1 MSNEELDILVKKY
14 LDNTCSPQERA
25 ALESWYN
32 KETEL
37 SEVHEDSGDYRKL
50 ESAIWKSLEKDTLP
64 PRRINWPV
72 ISGAAAAVLLLLC
85 SVLYFHNP
93 QQAIQSVKQED
104 QTASRILPGGNKA
117 ELLLA
122 DGSIVP
128 LSDAKTGLLVKQGEV
143 AISKPEEGRISYQAS
158 AAQTE
163 EDISFNTLKT
173 PKGGQYQIDLP
184 DGTRVWLNSASSLK
198 FPTAFS
204 DAERRVEVSGEVYF
218 EVAVNKKKPFKVS
231 SAGQTVVVLG
241 THFNVNAYPEERM
254 IRTSLLEGSV
264 KVISERKSVTI
275 KPGQQTVFDTQTQET
290 TVQNMDAD
298 AVLAWQ
304 KGYFQFN
311 NEDIRSIMRK
321 LSRWYDI
328 EVEYSDKFIDQRF
341 NGSVSRFEEAAK
353 VLRML
358 EYTGTVHFKTK
369 GRRVTVMP

>member
-37 SEVHEDSGDYRKL
+37 SEVHEDSVDYQKL
-50 ESAIWKSLEKDTLP
+50 ESAIWKSLEKDTQL

-72 ISGAAAAVLLLLC
+72 ISGAAAVLLLC

-93 QQAIQSVKQED
+93 QQATQPVKQEN
-104 QTASRILPGGNKA
+104 QTVNRILPGGNKA

-128 LSDAKTGLLVKQGEV
+128 LSDANTGLLAKQGEV
-143 AISKPEEGRISYQAS
+143 TISKPEEGRISYQAS

-163 EDISFNTLKT
+163 ENISFNTLRT

-204 DAERRVEVSGEVYF
+204 DVERRVEVSGEVYF
-218 EVAVNKKKPFKVS
+218 EVAVNKKKPFKVA

-241 THFNVNAYPEERM
+241 THFNVNAYPEERL

-290 TVQNMDAD
+290 TVQDMDAD